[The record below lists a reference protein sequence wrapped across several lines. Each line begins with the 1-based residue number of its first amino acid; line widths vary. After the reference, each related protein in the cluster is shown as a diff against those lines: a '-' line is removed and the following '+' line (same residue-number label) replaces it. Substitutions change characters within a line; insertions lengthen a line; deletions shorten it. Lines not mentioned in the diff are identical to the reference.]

1 MADVQTTEELAQK
14 LEQLGLPT
22 TGSKAVLRKRLRRAK
37 EGNGDNGDNGDDNR
51 DGGESSQAADNAH
64 KDVNVDAMKKEEL
77 RRRLAALGLSTF
89 GLKAELRDR
98 LRTAL
103 RTNASESDEDSDED
117 DEDSDVTNKVSGK
130 PTTTEVRRRAG
141 ARESLTAVT
150 IRNEEMIPERHYT
163 GFSTLTFKDVEDSL
177 GTFSGDGTQ
186 NVRRWLTLFEETA
199 EMCRWADAQK
209 VIYAKRQLR
218 GSAKL
223 FANFECHIQ
232 TWKDLKNSLAE
243 EFGKTMNSRQVHKEL
258 SAVIYRVMEIASHA
272 DIELEAKIQYIIDG
286 VNDEESYKSILY
298 GATTIKELRQRFLL
312 YETQRTNRGKIKQ
325 QSQTHTTGKK
335 KVANQV
341 PVDASSKRCFN
352 CGDTKHLGKECPDKA
367 KGQKCYSCNEFG
379 HIAAKCPKGAKT
391 NDKGAVSTKCNAVQT
406 QDDKKTYKTVSIL
419 GKDTTAIIDPGS
431 DLHLMRASFY
441 AQLEAPRLQPKII
454 KFDGVGSSNQ
464 STLGR
469 FSADVTIDGIILNLS
484 IDCGTGHYT
493 GHHDLLIGGELSD
506 LVEVRIRRRQASLSK
521 LTDAADEV
529 QDSNWAEVMC
539 ISVQQEESVEEELNI
554 SLQYVEEEVVRKQVQ
569 ELVKEY
575 RPEKTEDSGVK
586 MHLVLRDE
594 VPVHQNPRR
603 LSMGQ
608 RGIVNQIVNDWTQRG
623 IIRPSSSEYASPIVL
638 VEKKNGEP
646 RLCVDYRQL
655 NKKIVRD
662 RFPLPLIED
671 QLDKLAEAKLYC
683 TLDLKDGF
691 FHVPIEEGSIKY
703 TSFVVPDGQ
712 FEFLVVPFGLCNSPA
727 VFQRHIKAVFRELAA
742 KDIVM
747 IYLDDLI
754 IPAKDESECVER
766 LRRVLLTASRYGLRI
781 NWKKSNLLVRQV
793 EYLGHTVK
801 NGTIRPTDKK
811 IQAVTRFPEP
821 TTTKMVQSFLGLTG
835 YFRKFVPL
843 YATMARPLTQLLRD
857 NAKFRFEVDQ
867 KDAFERL
874 KRALTNDP
882 VLKIY
887 RLNAETEL
895 HTDASRYGLGAIL
908 LQRNNEDNLFHPVYY
923 AS

>member
-1 MADVQTTEELAQK
+1 
-14 LEQLGLPT
+14 
-22 TGSKAVLRKRLRRAK
+22 
-37 EGNGDNGDNGDDNR
+37 
-51 DGGESSQAADNAH
+51 
-64 KDVNVDAMKKEEL
+64 
-77 RRRLAALGLSTF
+77 
-89 GLKAELRDR
+89 
-98 LRTAL
+98 
-103 RTNASESDEDSDED
+103 
-117 DEDSDVTNKVSGK
+117 
-130 PTTTEVRRRAG
+130 
-141 ARESLTAVT
+141 
-150 IRNEEMIPERHYT
+150 
-163 GFSTLTFKDVEDSL
+163 
-177 GTFSGDGTQ
+177 
-186 NVRRWLTLFEETA
+186 
-199 EMCRWADAQK
+199 
-209 VIYAKRQLR
+209 
-218 GSAKL
+218 
-223 FANFECHIQ
+223 
-232 TWKDLKNSLAE
+232 
-243 EFGKTMNSRQVHKEL
+243 
-258 SAVIYRVMEIASHA
+258 
-272 DIELEAKIQYIIDG
+272 
-286 VNDEESYKSILY
+286 
-298 GATTIKELRQRFLL
+298 
-312 YETQRTNRGKIKQ
+312 
-325 QSQTHTTGKK
+325 
-335 KVANQV
+335 
-341 PVDASSKRCFN
+341 
-352 CGDTKHLGKECPDKA
+352 
-367 KGQKCYSCNEFG
+367 
-379 HIAAKCPKGAKT
+379 
-391 NDKGAVSTKCNAVQT
+391 
-406 QDDKKTYKTVSIL
+406 
-419 GKDTTAIIDPGS
+419 
-431 DLHLMRASFY
+431 
-441 AQLEAPRLQPKII
+441 
-454 KFDGVGSSNQ
+454 
-464 STLGR
+464 
-469 FSADVTIDGIILNLS
+469 
-484 IDCGTGHYT
+484 
-493 GHHDLLIGGELSD
+493 
-506 LVEVRIRRRQASLSK
+506 
-521 LTDAADEV
+521 
-529 QDSNWAEVMC
+529 
-539 ISVQQEESVEEELNI
+539 
-554 SLQYVEEEVVRKQVQ
+554 VRKQVQ

-575 RPEKTEDSGVK
+575 HPEKTKDSGVK

-608 RGIVNQIVNDWTQRG
+608 QEIVNQIVNDWTQRG
-623 IIRPSSSEYASPIVL
+623 IIRPSNSEYASPIVL

-671 QLDKLAEAKLYC
+671 QLDKLAEAKVYC

-727 VFQRHIKAVFRELAA
+727 VFQRHIKVVFRELAA

-766 LRRVLLTASRYGLRI
+766 LRRVLLTASQYGLRI

-793 EYLGHTVK
+793 EYLGHIVK
-801 NGTIRPTDKK
+801 NGTIRPSDKK

-887 RLNAETEL
+887 KLNAETEL

-923 AS
+923 ASWKTTKTEEKYTSYELEVLAVIKSLRKFRVYLLNIPFRIVTDCKAFVQTMSKKDACVRVARWALEIEEFQYKVEHRPGTSMRHADALSRNPVECFVLEIKETQDALIAQIKHAQIDDPEIKEIVESVRCERNKDFILSNGILYKEQLGNFLLAVPKTMQQEVILQAHERGHFGWRNTEYLSRNIGFLECGTKYSKL